1 MNSDSLLQSALSYRE
16 CGLSVLPAKRLE
28 KRPDLAGWK
37 AYQTQLPDTDKL
49 REWFFDPR
57 DAICIVTGQVSGNL
71 EMLDFDRGGDRF
83 EDWRL
88 KIPPVLFAR
97 LVIETSQSGGKHVI
111 YRCTEPVNGNMK
123 LAMGYRDGAMVTLIE
138 TRGEGGLFLCAPTL
152 GYSIQQGGLTEVPTL
167 TPKERELLLETAWA
181 LKEYLPAAE
190 VPIDSQFV
198 PENRPG
204 DDFNNRGDVRA
215 LLQKHGWALA
225 KNGESEL
232 WRRPGKSHGWSASLK
247 EKSFYVFSANASPLE
262 PNRAYSPFAVYA
274 WLEHNRDFE
283 TAARTLRSLGY
294 GNEEVNL
301 VSLYQEDHPE
311 LEEENSRINLPKDPG
326 IMPTELMR
334 IPGFV
339 SELMDLCLE
348 TAPYP
353 NHVMAFSGALALQ
366 AFLAGRKVRDP
377 GDNRTNLYLLG
388 LAHSA
393 AGKDWPRKLN
403 TRILFEIGASASLG
417 ERFSSGEGIQDAL
430 HVSPCMLF
438 QTDEIDG
445 MLQSMSKSRDGRHEN
460 LMSTLLTMYSTSNSV
475 YPMRRKAGK
484 EAPGAIDQ
492 PCLVV
497 YGTAIPN
504 HYYEALSERML
515 TNGFFARMI
524 ILECGER
531 GKGQEPKFLD
541 IPERIMKTAH
551 WWNDFMPGT
560 GNLQTWHPVPVC
572 VPQTQQAISM
582 LVEARVESE
591 NEYRTAESQ
600 NDAVGTTVWGRVNEQ
615 IRKLALL
622 YAISENHLNPLIDIE
637 AVAWATQ
644 FVMHQTR
651 RSLFMASAY
660 STETEFAQRCQKVLD
675 MLISWQKE
683 NGEKWMPYRDI
694 VRKYRWSRKEH
705 EDIRNALIDQERID
719 TDQLKSG
726 GRPRLVYRMK
736 QKPIRL

>member
-1 MNSDSLLQSALSYRE
+1 
-16 CGLSVLPAKRLE
+16 
-28 KRPDLAGWK
+28 
-37 AYQTQLPDTDKL
+37 
-49 REWFFDPR
+49 
-57 DAICIVTGQVSGNL
+57 
-71 EMLDFDRGGDRF
+71 
-83 EDWRL
+83 
-88 KIPPVLFAR
+88 
-97 LVIETSQSGGKHVI
+97 
-111 YRCTEPVNGNMK
+111 
-123 LAMGYRDGAMVTLIE
+123 
-138 TRGEGGLFLCAPTL
+138 
-152 GYSIQQGGLTEVPTL
+152 
-167 TPKERELLLETAWA
+167 
-181 LKEYLPAAE
+181 
-190 VPIDSQFV
+190 
-198 PENRPG
+198 
-204 DDFNNRGDVRA
+204 
-215 LLQKHGWALA
+215 
-225 KNGESEL
+225 
-232 WRRPGKSHGWSASLK
+232 
-247 EKSFYVFSANASPLE
+247 
-262 PNRAYSPFAVYA
+262 
-274 WLEHNRDFE
+274 
-283 TAARTLRSLGY
+283 
-294 GNEEVNL
+294 
-301 VSLYQEDHPE
+301 
-311 LEEENSRINLPKDPG
+311 
-326 IMPTELMR
+326 
-334 IPGFV
+334 
-339 SELMDLCLE
+339 
-348 TAPYP
+348 
-353 NHVMAFSGALALQ
+353 
-366 AFLAGRKVRDP
+366 
-377 GDNRTNLYLLG
+377 
-388 LAHSA
+388 
-393 AGKDWPRKLN
+393 
-403 TRILFEIGASASLG
+403 
-417 ERFSSGEGIQDAL
+417 
-430 HVSPCMLF
+430 
-438 QTDEIDG
+438 
-445 MLQSMSKSRDGRHEN
+445 
-460 LMSTLLTMYSTSNSV
+460 
-475 YPMRRKAGK
+475 
-484 EAPGAIDQ
+484 
-492 PCLVV
+492 
-497 YGTAIPN
+497 
-504 HYYEALSERML
+504 ML